1 MNGSQEEKNEMMGT
15 AMHEES
21 WPFQAACSSDRQ
33 ASLRLLIHSL
43 PVFQLLG
50 VRVEKL
56 DQDYAKLSLAFRPE
70 LAGPRHT
77 LHGGLLSTLVDTAA
91 ACAINTTLKDDSDQ
105 VTVSLDTKFFQPV
118 ANGKIFAE
126 AMVVRKGRNFAH
138 IDVTVT
144 DESGEVVARGWCV
157 FAVVR
162 SRAADGRPR
171 E

>member
-1 MNGSQEEKNEMMGT
+1 MTPMTGT
-15 AMHEES
+15 FVHQES
-21 WPFQAACSSDRQ
+21 WPFESTNGDRQ
-33 ASLRLLIHSL
+33 ASLRVLIHSL
-43 PVFQLLG
+43 PVFRLLG
-50 VRVEKL
+50 VRVEEL

-70 LAGPRHT
+70 LAGPRDA

-91 ACAINTTLKDDSDQ
+91 ACAINTTLKDGSDQ

-118 ANGKIFAE
+118 VSGVIFAE

-144 DESGEVVARGWCV
+144 GESGEVVARGWCV

-162 SRAADGRPR
+162 RRSPDGKS
-171 E
+171 

>member
-1 MNGSQEEKNEMMGT
+1 MMGT
-15 AMHEES
+15 ARHEES
-21 WPFQAACSSDRQ
+21 WPFRDASSSDRQ
-33 ASLRLLIHSL
+33 ARLRLLIHSL
-43 PVFQLLG
+43 PVFQHLG

-56 DQDYAKLSLAFRPE
+56 DQDYAKLSIAFRPE
-70 LAGPRHT
+70 LAGPRGT

-91 ACAINTTLKDDSDQ
+91 ACAINTALKDDSDQ
-105 VTVSLDTKFFQPV
+105 VTVSLDTKFFHPV
-118 ANGKIFAE
+118 ARGMIFAE
-126 AMVVRKGRNFAH
+126 AIVARKGRTLAH

-162 SRAADGRPR
+162 RRPDNGTPQ